1 MSTATVEIPPSTTRN
16 NIVRLAIAQALAGA
30 NSTVIYAT
38 GGIIGHALA
47 PDKSLSTLP
56 ITILVIG
63 MAVSTLPAG
72 MISRHF
78 GRRTTF
84 LVGTGCGVIVGL
96 IGMAAILLQSFWLF
110 CFGTFFGGAY
120 AAVILTF
127 RFAATDG
134 LEPHRR
140 ARALSAVMVGGVF
153 AGVLGPQLINVTMNA
168 WTSDL
173 FAGTY
178 VAQACVAVINAI
190 VLFGVKLPKPTAIEI
205 HGGRPLAEIARH
217 SKFMVAVLCGVVSYM
232 LMNLVMTAAPL
243 AMRLNGLSAHSSNL
257 GIQWHVISMYG
268 PSFVTG
274 RLITRFGPPRIILT
288 GLLLTGCAAAVGL
301 TGVNV
306 MHFWLT
312 LILLGLGWNFG
323 FLGSSALVLECH
335 RPEERTKVQSFND
348 FMVFGTM
355 VIGSFVSG
363 DLLANYG
370 WDWVCL
376 VTLPP
381 IILAALV
388 LLIVKPSPQQVPD
401 IA

>member
-1 MSTATVEIPPSTTRN
+1 MSIAAVPDTTARRN
-16 NIVRLAIAQALAGA
+16 TLRLAIAQAMAGA

-63 MAVSTLPAG
+63 MAASTLPAG
-72 MISRHF
+72 AISRRF

-84 LVGTGCGVIVGL
+84 LIGTGCGVLVGL
-96 IGMAAILLQSFWLF
+96 IGATAILLNSFWLF
-110 CFGTFFGGAY
+110 CVGTFFGGAY
-120 AAVILTF
+120 AAVVLSF

-134 LEPHRR
+134 VELHLR
-140 ARALSAVMVGGVF
+140 ARALAAVMLGGVF
-153 AGVLGPQLINVTMNA
+153 AGVLGPQLIDATMDL
-168 WTSDL
+168 WSPYL

-178 VAQACVAVINAI
+178 AAQAAVAVINAV

-205 HGGRPLAEIARH
+205 HGGRPLAEIARQT
-217 SKFMVAVLCGVVSYM
+217 KFMVAVLCGVVSYM

-257 GIQWHVISMYG
+257 GIQWHVIAMYG

-274 RLITRFGPPRIILT
+274 RLITRYGPPRIILT
-288 GLLLTGCAAAVGL
+288 GLLLTACSAAVGL
-301 TGVNV
+301 TGVNI

-323 FLGSSALVLECH
+323 FLGASALVLECH

-348 FMVFGTM
+348 FLVFGTM
-355 VIGSFVSG
+355 VVGSFVSG
-363 DLLANYG
+363 DLLTSYG
-370 WDWVCL
+370 WNMVCL

-381 IILAALV
+381 IVLAMLV
-388 LLIVKPSPQQVPD
+388 LLVAKPAPQQATD
-401 IA
+401 AA

>member
-1 MSTATVEIPPSTTRN
+1 MSTAAVPDNTARRN
-16 NIVRLAIAQALAGA
+16 TVRLAIAQAMAGG

-63 MAVSTLPAG
+63 MAVSSLPAG
-72 MISRHF
+72 AISRHF

-84 LVGTGCGVIVGL
+84 LIGTGCGVLVGL
-96 IGMAAILLQSFWLF
+96 IGMTAILLNSFWLY
-110 CFGTFFGGAY
+110 CVGTFFGGVY
-120 AAVILTF
+120 AAVVMSF

-134 LEPHRR
+134 VELHLR
-140 ARALSAVMVGGVF
+140 ARALSAVMLGGVF
-153 AGVLGPQLINVTMNA
+153 AGVLGPQLIDATMDL
-168 WTSDL
+168 WSPYL

-178 VAQACVAVINAI
+178 AAQAAVAVINAM

-205 HGGRPLAEIARH
+205 HGGRPLAEIARQT
-217 SKFMVAVLCGVVSYM
+217 KFMVAVLCGVVSYM

-257 GIQWHVISMYG
+257 GIQWHVIAMYG

-274 RLITRFGPPRIILT
+274 RLITRYGPPRIILT
-288 GLLLTGCAAAVGL
+288 GLLLTACSAAVGL
-301 TGVNV
+301 TGVNI

-323 FLGSSALVLECH
+323 FLGASALVLECH

-348 FMVFGTM
+348 FLVFGTM
-355 VIGSFVSG
+355 VVGSFVSG
-363 DLLANYG
+363 DLLTSYG
-370 WDWVCL
+370 WNMVCL

-381 IILAALV
+381 IVLAMLV
-388 LLIVKPSPQQVPD
+388 LLVAKPAPQQVAD
-401 IA
+401 AA

>member
-1 MSTATVEIPPSTTRN
+1 VSTAAVPDNTARRN
-16 NIVRLAIAQALAGA
+16 TVRLAIAQAMAGA

-63 MAVSTLPAG
+63 MAVSSLPAG
-72 MISRHF
+72 AISRHF

-84 LVGTGCGVIVGL
+84 LIGTGCGVLVGL
-96 IGMAAILLQSFWLF
+96 IGMTAILLNSFWLY
-110 CFGTFFGGAY
+110 CVGTFFGGVY
-120 AAVILTF
+120 AAVVMSF

-134 LEPHRR
+134 VELHLR
-140 ARALSAVMVGGVF
+140 ARALSAVMLGGVF
-153 AGVLGPQLINVTMNA
+153 AGVLGPQLIDATMDL
-168 WTSDL
+168 WSPYL

-178 VAQACVAVINAI
+178 AAQAAVAVINAM

-205 HGGRPLAEIARH
+205 HGGRPLAEIARQT
-217 SKFMVAVLCGVVSYM
+217 KFMVAVLCGVVSYM

-257 GIQWHVISMYG
+257 GIQWHVIAMYG

-274 RLITRFGPPRIILT
+274 RLITRYGPPRIILT
-288 GLLLTGCAAAVGL
+288 GLLLTACSAAVGL
-301 TGVNV
+301 TGVNI

-323 FLGSSALVLECH
+323 FLGASALVLECH

-348 FMVFGTM
+348 FLVFGTM
-355 VIGSFVSG
+355 VVGSFVSG
-363 DLLANYG
+363 DLLTSYG
-370 WDWVCL
+370 WNMVCL

-381 IILAALV
+381 IVLAMLV
-388 LLIVKPSPQQVPD
+388 LLVAKPAPQQAAD
-401 IA
+401 AA

>member
-1 MSTATVEIPPSTTRN
+1 MSITAVPDNTARRN
-16 NIVRLAIAQALAGA
+16 TIRLAIAQAMAGA

-63 MAVSTLPAG
+63 MAASTLPAG

-84 LVGTGCGVIVGL
+84 LIGTGCGVLVGL
-96 IGMAAILLQSFWLF
+96 IGMTAILLNSFWLF
-110 CFGTFFGGAY
+110 CVGTFFGGAY
-120 AAVILTF
+120 AAVVLSF

-134 LEPHRR
+134 VELHLR
-140 ARALSAVMVGGVF
+140 ARALAAVMLGGVF
-153 AGVLGPQLINVTMNA
+153 AGVLGPQLIDATMDL
-168 WTSDL
+168 WSPYL

-178 VAQACVAVINAI
+178 AAQAAVAVVNAV
-190 VLFGVKLPKPTAIEI
+190 VLFGVKLPKPTAVEI
-205 HGGRPLAEIARH
+205 HGGRPLAEIARQT
-217 SKFMVAVLCGVVSYM
+217 KFMVAVLCGVVSYM

-257 GIQWHVISMYG
+257 GIQWHVIAMYG

-288 GLLLTGCAAAVGL
+288 GLMLTACSAAMGL
-301 TGVNV
+301 TGVNI
-306 MHFWLT
+306 MHFWVT

-323 FLGSSALVLECH
+323 FLGASALVLECH

-355 VIGSFVSG
+355 VVGSFVSG
-363 DLLANYG
+363 DLLTSYG
-370 WDWVCL
+370 WDMVCL

-381 IILAALV
+381 IILAMLV
-388 LLIVKPSPQQVPD
+388 LLIAKPASQQATGV
-401 IA
+401 A

>member
-1 MSTATVEIPPSTTRN
+1 VSITAVPDTTARKN
-16 NIVRLAIAQALAGA
+16 TVRLAVAQAMAGA

-63 MAVSTLPAG
+63 MAASTLPAG
-72 MISRHF
+72 AISRHF

-84 LVGTGCGVIVGL
+84 LIGTGCGFLVGVIGA
-96 IGMAAILLQSFWLF
+96 AAILLNSFWLY
-110 CFGTFFGGAY
+110 CVGTFFGGIY
-120 AAVILTF
+120 AAVVLSF

-134 LEPHRR
+134 VELHLR
-140 ARALSAVMVGGVF
+140 ARALSAVMLGGVF
-153 AGVLGPQLINVTMNA
+153 AGVLGPQLIDATMDL
-168 WTSDL
+168 WSPYL

-178 VAQACVAVINAI
+178 AAQAAVAIINAV
-190 VLFGVKLPKPTAIEI
+190 VLFGVKLPKPTAVEI
-205 HGGRPLAEIARH
+205 HGGRPLAEIARQA
-217 SKFMVAVLCGVVSYM
+217 KFMVAVLCGVVSYM

-257 GIQWHVISMYG
+257 GIQWHVVAMYG

-288 GLLLTGCAAAVGL
+288 GLTLTACSAAVGL
-301 TGVNV
+301 TGVNI
-306 MHFWLT
+306 MHFWVT

-323 FLGSSALVLECH
+323 FLGASALVLECH

-348 FMVFGTM
+348 FLVFGTM
-355 VIGSFVSG
+355 VVGSFVSG
-363 DLLANYG
+363 DLLTSYG
-370 WDWVCL
+370 WNMVCL

-381 IILAALV
+381 IILAMLV
-388 LLIVKPSPQQVPD
+388 LLIARPAPQQVTD
-401 IA
+401 AA

>member
-1 MSTATVEIPPSTTRN
+1 VSTTAVPDTTARKN
-16 NIVRLAIAQALAGA
+16 TVRLAVAQAMAGA

-38 GGIIGHALA
+38 GGIIGHAMA

-63 MAVSTLPAG
+63 MAASTLPAG

-84 LVGTGCGVIVGL
+84 LIGTGCGFLVGVIGT
-96 IGMAAILLQSFWLF
+96 AAILLNSFWLY
-110 CFGTFFGGAY
+110 CVGTFFGGAY
-120 AAVILTF
+120 AAVVLSF

-134 LEPHRR
+134 VELHLR
-140 ARALSAVMVGGVF
+140 ARALSAVMLGGVF
-153 AGVLGPQLINVTMNA
+153 AGVLGPQLIDATMDL
-168 WTSDL
+168 WSPYL

-178 VAQACVAVINAI
+178 AAQAAVAIINAV
-190 VLFGVKLPKPTAIEI
+190 VLFGVKLPKPTAVEI
-205 HGGRPLAEIARH
+205 HGGRPLAEIARQT
-217 SKFMVAVLCGVVSYM
+217 KFMVAVLCGVVSYM

-257 GIQWHVISMYG
+257 GIQWHVIAMYG

-274 RLITRFGPPRIILT
+274 RLITRFGSPRIILS
-288 GLLLTGCAAAVGL
+288 GLMLTACSAAVGL
-301 TGVNV
+301 IGVDI
-306 MHFWLT
+306 MHFWVT

-323 FLGSSALVLECH
+323 FLGASALVLECH

-348 FMVFGTM
+348 FLVFGTM
-355 VIGSFVSG
+355 VVGSFVSG
-363 DLLANYG
+363 DLLTSYG
-370 WDWVCL
+370 WNMVCL

-381 IILAALV
+381 IILAVLV
-388 LLIVKPSPQQVPD
+388 LLIARPAPQQVTD
-401 IA
+401 TA